1 MAYVPQQ
8 AWILNA
14 TLRENVLF
22 GEEFEEERY
31 WNTLQACALMA
42 DLKILPAGDLTEIG
56 EKVRYSYIVI
66 QILPCS
72 YKTSNVCGL
81 MSD

>member
-1 MAYVPQQ
+1 MPQQ

-22 GEEFEEERY
+22 GEAFEEERY
-31 WNTLQACALMA
+31 WNTLHACALMA

-56 EKVRYSYIVI
+56 EKVRFYQYQCFFASYFSVFYRN
-66 QILPCS
+66 L
-72 YKTSNVCGL
+72 
-81 MSD
+81 